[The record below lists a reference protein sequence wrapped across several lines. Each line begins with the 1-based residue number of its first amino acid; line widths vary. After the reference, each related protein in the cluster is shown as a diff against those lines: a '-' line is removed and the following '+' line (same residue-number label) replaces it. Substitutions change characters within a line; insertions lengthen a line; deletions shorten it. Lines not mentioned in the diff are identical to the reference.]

1 MRKRL
6 QNRMAESRF
15 AFPVMAVY
23 GLAIWLAEGTKN
35 GIGWAELTLF
45 ALSTGMM
52 IALNNSN
59 SLIRIYSRMVSC
71 SFIAMTTA
79 ATFLFHNLEA
89 SIVGTC
95 FILFYLLLLRSY
107 QDKHAPG
114 IVFYAFSCIG
124 IASLVFVQVLYF
136 VPFLW
141 VLMATNMMAISK
153 KMFCASLL
161 GILAPYWFAGGYWL
175 WVGELDYF
183 MQHFAKLAE
192 FEPLFEYGSLS
203 TSRIA
208 TIGTVALLA
217 IIGTVHFLRTSYLDK
232 IRTRMI
238 YEMLITINSLT
249 AIFIIL
255 QPHHIDKLLPIAI
268 INTSCL
274 IAHYVALTKTRITN
288 IAFIAICIGMITL
301 TVFNLISME

>member
-15 AFPVMAVY
+15 AFPIMIAY
-23 GLAIWLAEGTKN
+23 GLAIWFAEGTKN

-45 ALSTGMM
+45 LLSTGMM
-52 IALNNSN
+52 IALNNRN

-71 SFIAMTTA
+71 SFIAMTTS

-89 SIVGTC
+89 NIVGTC

-107 QDKHAPG
+107 QDKRAPG
-114 IVFYAFSCIG
+114 IVFYAFVCIG

-141 VLMATNMMAISK
+141 ILMATNMMAISK

-161 GILAPYWFAGGYWL
+161 GLLIPYWFIGGYWL
-175 WVGELDYF
+175 WTGELDYF
-183 MQHFAKLAE
+183 IQHFAKLTE
-192 FEPLFEYGSLS
+192 FGSLFEYSSLGI
-203 TSRIA
+203 SRTA

-217 IIGTVHFLRTSYLDK
+217 IIGTIHFLRTSYLDK

-238 YEMLITINSLT
+238 YEMFITVNSLT

-255 QPHHIDKLLPIAI
+255 QPQHIDKLLPIAI

-274 IAHYVALTKTRITN
+274 IAHYVALTKTKITN
-288 IAFIAICIGMITL
+288 ITFIAICIGMITL